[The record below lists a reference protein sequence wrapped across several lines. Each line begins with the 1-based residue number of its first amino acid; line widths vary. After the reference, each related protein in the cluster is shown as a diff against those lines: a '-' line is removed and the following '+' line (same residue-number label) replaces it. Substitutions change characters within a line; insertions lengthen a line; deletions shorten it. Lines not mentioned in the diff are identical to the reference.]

1 MIRYVPI
8 PTVLVIHSEL
18 VREFGGKPGLRD
30 RGLLESALARP
41 RNLKGYEG
49 ADLYRLA
56 AAYAYGIIK
65 NHPFIDGN
73 KRVGLVTAYT
83 FLRINGIELNASEE
97 EAVIVIE
104 GVAAGTLAEK
114 ELEEWLRENSV
125 ETRP

>member
-56 AAYAYGIIK
+56 AAYAHGIIK